1 MANPDPKKNQKALL
15 ACYGGGHVNMILP
28 VYFELMKRGYEV
40 VIIGFTA
47 AQEKLSKIGVKFLS
61 VKDFVETEDAYA
73 IQQGYSL
80 TKAMEL
86 NNTIGEYES
95 AAYMGISYT
104 ELEQKF
110 GSLSAAEKYE
120 KYGRQCFLPINFAH
134 RILNKVKPD
143 FLVTTNSPRM
153 EKALILAARSRMLP
167 NFCIV
172 DFGDDEEIEDRLAK
186 RRYGDKV
193 FVSFSKIKD
202 KLINAG
208 RIEREIIVSGNPAFD
223 YLKKLNVSQIRNDV
237 RERLGLKEKK
247 VILWCKSVM
256 KSLKLAEKQI
266 ECSLADLQK
275 RFPEIVV
282 MSREHPNK
290 NASNSKNFSDVFTEA
305 TEYELS
311 EILPATDILVT
322 INSSVGIEASILNKK
337 VLQVLLYEFAEKMSF
352 VELGIGEE
360 VYDLETLNKEILG
373 LNSSDRGD
381 IPLHGSS
388 TEIICDEI
396 QKTCG

>member
-1 MANPDPKKNQKALL
+1 
-15 ACYGGGHVNMILP
+15 
-28 VYFELMKRGYEV
+28 
-40 VIIGFTA
+40 
-47 AQEKLSKIGVKFLS
+47 
-61 VKDFVETEDAYA
+61 
-73 IQQGYSL
+73 
-80 TKAMEL
+80 
-86 NNTIGEYES
+86 
-95 AAYMGISYT
+95 
-104 ELEQKF
+104 
-110 GSLSAAEKYE
+110 
-120 KYGRQCFLPINFAH
+120 
-134 RILNKVKPD
+134 
-143 FLVTTNSPRM
+143 
-153 EKALILAARSRMLP
+153 
-167 NFCIV
+167 
-172 DFGDDEEIEDRLAK
+172 
-186 RRYGDKV
+186 
-193 FVSFSKIKD
+193 
-202 KLINAG
+202 
-208 RIEREIIVSGNPAFD
+208 
-223 YLKKLNVSQIRNDV
+223 
-237 RERLGLKEKK
+237 
-247 VILWCKSVM
+247 
-256 KSLKLAEKQI
+256 
-266 ECSLADLQK
+266 
-275 RFPEIVV
+275 